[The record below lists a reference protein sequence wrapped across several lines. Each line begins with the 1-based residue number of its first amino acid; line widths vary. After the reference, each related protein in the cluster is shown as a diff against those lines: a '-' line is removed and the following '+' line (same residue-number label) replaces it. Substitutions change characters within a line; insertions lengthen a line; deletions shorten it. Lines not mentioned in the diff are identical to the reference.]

1 MVFFAI
7 FSYLG
12 KFTIS
17 DTVFRQIIEYL
28 AEEMPAIHKVIR
40 TRVTSTEAG
49 PTIYMEVAVTYGFNI
64 QETLKTFK
72 EKATREIENLTAM
85 NVISM
90 DVVAK
95 SVYVPG
101 REEV

>member
-1 MVFFAI
+1 MDII
-7 FSYLG
+7 F
-12 KFTIS
+12 K
-17 DTVFRQIIEYL
+17 
-28 AEEMPAIHKVIR
+28 
-40 TRVTSTEAG
+40 
-49 PTIYMEVAVTYGFNI
+49 
-64 QETLKTFK
+64 ETLKTFK
-72 EKATREIENLTAM
+72 EKAIKEIENLTAM